1 MGKESKRYLTI
12 VDFIKDTKIVKP
24 KILDLGCGYGSLYE
38 YLDENEISEYLGI
51 DLSDAAIYKAKK
63 SKKNKSKYLVADIQ
77 KFVTDD
83 KFDIIIFNEVLYY
96 LDNPIESVL
105 KFDTNFNEKGY
116 FIFSFYGGRE
126 DLKNEIEKK
135 YELIKN
141 RIILKEDNNS
151 SWAINL
157 FRVK

>member
-1 MGKESKRYLTI
+1 M
-12 VDFIKDTKIVKP
+12 
-24 KILDLGCGYGSLYE
+24 
-38 YLDENEISEYLGI
+38 
-51 DLSDAAIYKAKK
+51 
-63 SKKNKSKYLVADIQ
+63 VADIQ